1 MASQDQHISRD
12 QEDIDA
18 NEKYVDEKHPAQ
30 HIDLQNSAA
39 AKIKN
44 PLAHLTN
51 EEVVKDVQ
59 DFARTSGLEDLTPM
73 IVKGALVAKD
83 PPAFETVPG
92 LTEDEKE
99 AIRNEV
105 LHKWRQPR
113 ALYFTI
119 ILCSIG
125 AAVQGWDQTGSNGA
139 NLSFPDA
146 LGIPISDTL
155 ADGSPNPH
163 ASRNQWY
170 QGLVNAGPYIASAF
184 LGCWCSDPLNNFFGR
199 RGTIFVSAVFCFLS
213 PIGSAVA
220 QTWEQLLVTRLL
232 LGIGMG
238 CKGSTVPI
246 FSAENA
252 PAAVRGGLVMCW
264 QMWTAFGI
272 FLGTCA
278 NLAVKDTGK
287 ISWRL
292 QFGSA
297 FIPAV
302 PLLVGIYFCPE
313 SPRWYIKKGMYA
325 KAFKS
330 LKKLRNTE
338 LQAARD
344 LYYIYAQLRMEAA
357 LVNKQ
362 SNYITRFIQLFTIP
376 RVRRATLASFT
387 VMIAQQMCGINIIAF
402 YSSTV
407 FSEAGAS
414 DTNSL
419 LASWGFGLV
428 NFVFAW
434 PAIWTIDTFGRR
446 SLLLFTF
453 PQMAWT
459 LLAAG
464 LCYLIPESSAAHL
477 GLVALFIYLFAAFY
491 SPGEGPVPFTYSA
504 EVFPLSHRE
513 VGMAW
518 AVATCLFWAAV
529 LSITFPRMLAAMT
542 PTGAFGFYAGLNICA
557 LVMIFLWLPETK
569 QRTLEELDYIFAI
582 PTRTFMKH
590 QVGTVLPWWI
600 KTTIFRRKIGPCPA
614 LWSFDGHVDNDK
626 EFVETIRRQSMA
638 TAGGR
643 RRSSIADRIVNRF

>member
-1 MASQDQHISRD
+1 MASQDQHISRN

-18 NEKYVDEKHPAQ
+18 NENEVWPS
-30 HIDLQNSAA
+30 DLLYMECAIANGRR
-39 AKIKN
+39 IKN

-51 EEVVKDVQ
+51 EEVIKDVQ
-59 DFARTSGLEDLTPM
+59 DFTRTSGMEDLTPM

-105 LHKWRQPR
+105 LHKWRQPK

-199 RGTIFVSAVFCFLS
+199 RGTIFVSAVFCFLT

-278 NLAVKDTGK
+278 NLAVEDTGK

-313 SPRWYIKKGMYA
+313 SPRWYIKKGMYT

-330 LKKLRNTE
+330 LKRLRNTE

-464 LCYLIPESSAAHL
+464 LCYLIPESSSAHL

-638 TAGGR
+638 MAGGR

>member
-1 MASQDQHISRD
+1 MFGLTTDPVRRIR
-12 QEDIDA
+12 
-18 NEKYVDEKHPAQ
+18 
-30 HIDLQNSAA
+30 
-39 AKIKN
+39 N

-51 EEVVKDVQ
+51 EQVIKDVE
-59 DFARTSGLEDLTPM
+59 DFSRSSGLEEYTPM
-73 IVKGALVAKD
+73 LVKGALIAKD

-92 LTEDEKE
+92 LSEDEME

-113 ALYFTI
+113 SLYFTI

-146 LGIPISDTL
+146 LGIPITNTL
-155 ADGSPNPH
+155 ADGSPNPN

-170 QGLVNAGPYIASAF
+170 QGLVNAGPYIASAL
-184 LGCWCSDPLNNFFGR
+184 LGCWCSDPLNKYFGR
-199 RGTIFVSAVFCFLS
+199 RGTIFASAVFCFLS
-213 PIGSAVA
+213 PIGSACA

-252 PAAVRGGLVMCW
+252 PASIRGGLVMCW

-278 NLAVKDTGK
+278 NLAVKDTGA

-313 SPRWYIKKGMYA
+313 SPRWYIKKGRYS
-325 KAFKS
+325 KAFRS
-330 LKKLRNTE
+330 LRRLRNTE

-344 LYYIYAQLRMEAA
+344 LYYIFAQLRMEAA
-357 LVNKQ
+357 LVQKNT
-362 SNYITRFIQLFTIP
+362 NYATRFIQLFTIP

-407 FSEAGAS
+407 FEQAGAS
-414 DTNSL
+414 ITNSL

-453 PQMAWT
+453 PNMAWT

-464 LCYLIPESSAAHL
+464 LCYLIPSSSSAHL

-513 VGMAW
+513 VGMSW

-542 PTGAFGFYAGLNICA
+542 PTGAFGFYAGLNLCA
-557 LVMIFLWLPETK
+557 FVMIFLWLPETK

-600 KTTIFRRKIGPCPA
+600 KTYIFRRKIGPCPA

-626 EFVETIRRQSMA
+626 DFVETVRRQSLA
-638 TAGGR
+638 VAGGR
-643 RRSSIADRIVNRF
+643 RRSSIADKIANRF